1 MNTTKR
7 YAAAILLFLT
17 IGCRTEDIPADA
29 NGHFEATEVT
39 VSAEVGGRL
48 LMLKATEGQTLP
60 AGEWVAQVDS
70 TLLHLQKKA
79 LEASL
84 RAIGKKTQ
92 DPNPQIAVLEEQ
104 KQNLLREIARFEKL
118 VAEKA
123 ALPKQL
129 DDLRGQLDV
138 VEAQISAARRQA
150 GNVNTGILSER
161 QPVQAQI
168 RLLDEQISRCA
179 VFNPISGVVLARLA
193 EPSEM
198 VAPGSPLYR
207 IARLDT
213 LELRA
218 YVSGSQLPALKLGQT
233 VEVLTD
239 APDGAL
245 RNWQGRVSWIS
256 PRAEFTPKTIQTR
269 QERVNLVYAFKVRV
283 PNDGSLKIGMPGEVL
298 LKPVAQPSG

>member
-298 LKPVAQPSG
+298 LTPQ

>member
-1 MNTTKR
+1 MQIDKR
-7 YAAAILLFLT
+7 LILFVPALLWM
-17 IGCRTEDIPADA
+17 GCKNEAPPADA

-48 LMLKATEGQTLP
+48 LMLKAEEGQTIQ
-60 AGEWVAQVDS
+60 ANEWVAQVDT
-70 TLLHLQKKA
+70 TLLHLQKEA

-104 KQNLLREIARFEKL
+104 KRNVLREIARFEKL

-138 VEAQISAARRQA
+138 VEAQIAAARRQA

-161 QPVQAQI
+161 EPIQAQI
-168 RLLDEQISRCA
+168 QLLDEQIRRCE
-179 VFNPISGVVLARLA
+179 VYNPITGVVLAKLA

-218 YVSGSQLPALKLGQT
+218 YVSGSQLPTLKMGRQVQVQIDT
-233 VEVLTD
+233 
-239 APDGAL
+239 PDGSL
-245 RNWQGRVSWIS
+245 RKVPGRVSWIS
-256 PRAEFTPKTIQTR
+256 QKAEFTPKTIQTR
-269 QERVNLVYAFKVRV
+269 EERVNLVYAFKVRV
-283 PNDGSLKIGMPGEVL
+283 PNDGSLKIGMPGEV
-298 LKPVAQPSG
+298 VWE

>member
-1 MNTTKR
+1 MRHLTV
-7 YAAAILLFLT
+7 LFLMG
-17 IGCRTEDIPADA
+17 IVACRQVETPADA

-48 LMLKATEGQTLP
+48 LVLNVEEGQVIP
-60 AGEWVAQVDS
+60 ANEWVAQVDT
-70 TLLHLQKKA
+70 TLLHLQKRT

-84 RAIGKKTQ
+84 RTVGKKTQ
-92 DPNPQIAVLEEQ
+92 DPSPQIAVLEEQ
-104 KQNLLREIARFEKL
+104 KRNLLREINRFEKL
-118 VAEKA
+118 VAAKA

-138 VEAQISAARRQA
+138 VEAQIAAARSQA

-161 QPVQAQI
+161 EPILAQI
-168 RLLDEQISRCA
+168 QLLNEQIRRCK
-179 VFNPISGVVLARLA
+179 VYNPINGVVLTKLA

-218 YVSGSQLPALKLGQT
+218 YVSGSQLPALKLGQQ
-233 VEVLTD
+233 VQVQID
-239 APDGAL
+239 APNGGL
-245 RNWQGRVSWIS
+245 RSLPGRVSWIS
-256 PRAEFTPKTIQTR
+256 PKAEFTPKTIQTR
-269 QERVNLVYAFKVRV
+269 EERINLVYAFKVRV
-283 PNDGSLKIGMPGEVL
+283 YNDGSLKIGMPGEV
-298 LKPVAQPSG
+298 VWE

>member
-1 MNTTKR
+1 MR
-7 YAAAILLFLT
+7 YLSVLVFVAMIA
-17 IGCRTEDIPADA
+17 CRQEEAPADA

-48 LMLKATEGQTLP
+48 LVLNVEEGQIIP
-60 AGEWVAQVDS
+60 ANEWVAQVDT

-84 RAIGKKTQ
+84 RVVGKKTQ

-104 KQNLLREIARFEKL
+104 KRNLLREIKRFEKL
-118 VAEKA
+118 VAAKA

-138 VEAQISAARRQA
+138 VEARIDAARSQA

-161 QPVQAQI
+161 EPIRAQI
-168 RLLDEQISRCA
+168 QLLEEQIRRCE
-179 VFNPISGVVLARLA
+179 VYNPINGVVLAKLA

-218 YVSGSQLPALKLGQT
+218 YVSGSQLPALKLGRQ
-233 VEVLTD
+233 VQVQID
-239 APDGAL
+239 APGGKL
-245 RNWQGRVSWIS
+245 QQLPGRVSWIS
-256 PRAEFTPKTIQTR
+256 QKAEFTPKTIQTR

-298 LKPVAQPSG
+298 WE